1 MFLAT
6 ATVENKAK
14 ECLVKLVYG
23 RYGTEVH
30 DELAKILLAP
40 RLFGTLAIPG
50 APIAIAMEHLQP
62 PSPGKEGWVTLFSL
76 GKNIESDAQRGLA
89 LAVHEIVQKLEQAN
103 LVHGD
108 LRLNNLMV
116 HVNGD
121 GKILLVEG
129 KARIKVID
137 FDWSGKRGQVAY
149 PRWCN
154 EKIVWPAQIGD
165 SILPYHDRTLVGR
178 WWRETFPNQEY
189 PRILPRHRPRNV
201 ALFP

>member
-6 ATVENKAK
+6 ATVENKTE

-30 DELAKILLAP
+30 TILAENILAP
-40 RLFGTLAIPG
+40 HLVGTLTIPG
-50 APIAIAMEHLQP
+50 APIAMAMEHLQP

-89 LAVHEIVQKLEQAN
+89 LTVHEIVQKLEQAN
-103 LVHGD
+103 LVHRD

-116 HVNGD
+116 HVTVD
-121 GKILLVEG
+121 GKILLVDG

-137 FDWSGKRGQVAY
+137 FDWSGKSCQVAY
-149 PRWCN
+149 PRWRN
-154 EKIVWPAQIGD
+154 ANIAWPAQIGEA
-165 SILPYHDRTLVGR
+165 IFPHHDRTLVER
-178 WWRETFPNQEY
+178 WWKETFPNQGY
-189 PRILPRHRPRNV
+189 PPHPTQ
-201 ALFP
+201 AQT

>member
-1 MFLAT
+1 MSEHSRFYTRSLLNTKPSLPDQQPDVIAATPGIYHHVVSPQNTVIPISFVRRLPPEFGPLMFLAT
-6 ATVENKAK
+6 ATVENKAE

-121 GKILLVEG
+121 GKILLVDG

-137 FDWSGKRGQVAY
+137 FDWSGKS
-149 PRWCN
+149 C
-154 EKIVWPAQIGD
+154 
-165 SILPYHDRTLVGR
+165 
-178 WWRETFPNQEY
+178 
-189 PRILPRHRPRNV
+189 
-201 ALFP
+201 